1 MTKADTVRI
10 EEFMALAAQYD
21 RWPSGEPYDWGEAVR
36 GHSPHDNLDFHV
48 DLGCGNLKKGRIG
61 VDVFP
66 APGVNVVCDLDRLE
80 TFAVA
85 GPGEDAQLDT
95 DEPEPIH
102 EGGLPFADSS
112 IESIVTHHCL
122 EHIGAGFVPLM
133 DECWRVLEPGGYF
146 RIIVPVFPSW
156 SALVDPDH
164 SRFFI
169 ADETSSTFDYFCGT
183 PEHCW
188 MEDFAV
194 PYTRA
199 RFKKVEQIVTP
210 RSESPADWWTAKDAR
225 EMRVTLKAEK

>member
-1 MTKADTVRI
+1 VRI

-21 RWPSGEPYDWGEAVR
+21 RWPSGEPYDWGGAAR
-36 GHSPHDNLDFHV
+36 GDSPHDNLDFHV

-66 APGVNVVCDLDRLE
+66 APGVNVVCDLERLE

-85 GPGEDAQLDT
+85 GPGEDARLDT
-95 DEPEPIH
+95 DDAEPIH
-102 EGGLPFADSS
+102 EGRLPFADSS
-112 IESIVTHHCL
+112 IESIVSHHCL
-122 EHIGAGFVPLM
+122 EHIDAGFVPLM
-133 DECWRVLEPGGYF
+133 DECWRVLKPGGYF